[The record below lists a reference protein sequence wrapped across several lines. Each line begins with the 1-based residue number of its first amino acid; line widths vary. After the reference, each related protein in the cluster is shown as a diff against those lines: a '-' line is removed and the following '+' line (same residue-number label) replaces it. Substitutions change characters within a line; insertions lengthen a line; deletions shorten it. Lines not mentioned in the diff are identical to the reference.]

1 MTWRPR
7 YALAAA
13 LLLAVEV
20 VIALFV
26 RDRFVRP
33 YLGDVLAVMLVY
45 CGLRAVLPLRVL
57 PAALLAFAIGAMI
70 EFGQA
75 IHVLDLLGVHDRVA
89 RVVLG
94 GSFEWLDFV
103 AYAAGAVA
111 VLVIERFLF
120 LSLEGRG

>member
-7 YALAAA
+7 YALAAV

-45 CGLRAVLPLRVL
+45 CGLRAVLSLRVL
-57 PAALLAFAIGAMI
+57 PAALLAFAIGAVI

-111 VLVIERFLF
+111 VLAIERFI
-120 LSLEGRG
+120 RP